1 MIEARSLTKRYGS
14 KTAVDDLTFSVQPG
28 VVTGFLGPNGAGKS
42 TTMRVAIGLDR
53 PTKGKITVNGR
64 AYRDFSAPL
73 CEVGVLLEAKAVHTG
88 RSAYKH
94 LLAVAQTQGIP
105 RRRVDEVLGLV
116 GLSDVAG
123 KRVGGFSLGM
133 GQRLGIASAMLGDPG
148 VLILDEPVNGLD
160 PEGIR
165 WIRTL
170 LQTLAAEGRTI
181 FVSSHL
187 MSEMALTA
195 THLIVV
201 GRGKLIANM
210 SVEDFIR
217 SASGDL
223 VHVRS
228 PEANR
233 LAEVLDRENA
243 KTTPTGLDTLAVNGL
258 TAQRIGDLAFE
269 AGVPLHELTPRQV
282 SLEDA
287 FMDITRDAV
296 EYNHG
301 QPQQARVPAS
311 ATAAGGS
318 VDDGS
323 VGAGA
328 TTARGR
334 A

>member
-1 MIEARSLTKRYGS
+1 MIEARGLTKRYGS
-14 KTAVDDLTFSVQPG
+14 KTAVDDLTITVQPG

-42 TTMRVAIGLDR
+42 TTMRMAIGLDR
-53 PTKGKITVNGR
+53 PTKGTITVNGK
-64 AYRDFSAPL
+64 AYRDFAAPL

-94 LLAVAQTQGIP
+94 LLAVAQTHGIP

-116 GLSDVAG
+116 GLTEVAG

-170 LQTLAAEGRTI
+170 LQALAAEGRTI

-195 THLIVV
+195 SHLIVV
-201 GRGKLIANM
+201 GRGKLIANTT
-210 SVEDFIR
+210 VEDFIR
-217 SASGDL
+217 QASGDL

-228 PEANR
+228 PQAARLNEA
-233 LAEVLDRENA
+233 LARDGVTVSA
-243 KTTPTGLDTLAVNGL
+243 TGLDTLDVNGL
-258 TAQRIGDLAFE
+258 TAQQIGEAAFA
-269 AGVPLHELTPRQV
+269 AGVPVYELTPRQV

-287 FMDITRDAV
+287 FMDITKDAV
-296 EYNHG
+296 EYTHG
-301 QPQQARVPAS
+301 TTPGQRVS
-311 ATAAGGS
+311 APT
-318 VDDGS
+318 
-323 VGAGA
+323 GANA
-328 TTARGR
+328 
-334 A
+334 